1 MAEQTSGRPAEAK
14 APKAEYKRTQ
24 VKTRNPRPG
33 VYRTLDGN
41 WEIERVDGS
50 KKWSVFQVATDEA
63 GKPTGERDLARK
75 DAGTWDEALN
85 VVLEISPRSLEE
97 LNTEPKRPAAPAKAK
112 AGPTEAKPE
121 AKEEGVN
128 ERRTGATGTP
138 RKTRGPGETI
148 HTRKTRAAKVG

>member
-1 MAEQTSGRPAEAK
+1 MAEQTSGRPAAAK

-97 LNTEPKRPAAPAKAK
+97 LNTEPKRPAAPAKAD
-112 AGPTEAKPE
+112 PTPE
-121 AKEEGVN
+121 AKEPS
-128 ERRTGATGTP
+128 ERRSGATGPAP

-148 HTRKTRAAKVG
+148 HTR

>member
-14 APKAEYKRTQ
+14 APKAEDKRTQ

-85 VVLEISPRSLEE
+85 VVLELSPRSLDE
-97 LNTEPKRPAAPAKAK
+97 LNTPPKKPAAPKAK
-112 AGPTEAKPE
+112 AADPPKVEKDSSD
-121 AKEEGVN
+121 
-128 ERRTGATGTP
+128 RRSGATGPAP
-138 RKTRGPGETI
+138 RKTRP
-148 HTRKTRAAKVG
+148 